1 MIKIYK
7 NRNNKQYKQIVNW
20 LDDFCLSYRIV
31 THTGLL
37 YEDLKQI
44 LHLSDKGFEEILVSR
59 DRAPKIYKMLPEN
72 FFEMSV
78 DEMINFILDNQKLL
92 KSPLVFD
99 NNHLLVGYNSEKIR
113 VFVPRVR
120 GELVRR

>member
-7 NRNNKQYKQIVNW
+7 NRNNNQYNQIVNW
-20 LDDFCLSYRIV
+20 LDNFCLSYRVV

-37 YEDLKQI
+37 YEDLKHI

-59 DRAPKIYKMLPEN
+59 DKSPKIYEIVPDK

-99 NNHLLVGYNSEKIR
+99 NDLLLVGYNSEKIR
-113 VFVPRVR
+113 VFVPRIR
-120 GELVRR
+120 GKLVRK